1 MVSFPNCKINLGL
14 HVLSKREDGFHE
26 IETCFYPVPWT
37 DVLEIVPSNKF
48 IFNSTGLSI
57 PGSPDD
63 NLCVRAYR
71 LLQAKFKLTPVA
83 IHLHKVVPMG
93 AGLGAGSSDAALT
106 LRSINE
112 VFELK
117 LDNSALKE
125 FASNLGSDCSFFIEN
140 KPLLGKGKGD
150 ELEEVN
156 VSLNGKYLV
165 IVKPPIHI
173 STKDAYS
180 GIVPKASRR
189 SLSEILGVPSMW
201 KQELVNDFEVSIF
214 RRFPEI
220 ESVKN
225 KLYECG
231 AYYACMSGSGSS
243 VYGLFDEAISL
254 EDEFQGMTYWSSQ
267 L

>member
-26 IETCFYPVPWT
+26 IETCFYPVPWA
-37 DVLEIVPSNKF
+37 DVLEVIPSNRFTF
-48 IFNSTGLSI
+48 ISTGLSI
-57 PGSPDD
+57 PGATDD
-63 NLCVRAYR
+63 NLCVRAYK
-71 LLQAKFKLTPVA
+71 LLQAKFKLAPVA

-93 AGLGAGSSDAALT
+93 AGLGAGSSDAAFT
-106 LRSINE
+106 LKSINE
-112 VFELK
+112 VFELR

-140 KPLLGKGKGD
+140 KPLLGKGKGN

-156 VSLNGKYLV
+156 VSLKGKHLV
-165 IVKPPIHI
+165 IVKPPIHV

-180 GIVPKASRR
+180 GMVPKASRR
-189 SLSEILGVPSMW
+189 SLSEILGEPSIW
-201 KQELVNDFEVSIF
+201 KQELVNDFEASIF
-214 RRFPEI
+214 KRFPEI
-220 ESVKN
+220 ELIKN
-225 KLYECG
+225 RLYELG

-243 VYGLFDEAISL
+243 VYGLFEEAISL
-254 EDEFQGMTYWSSQ
+254 EEEFHGMTCWGGQ